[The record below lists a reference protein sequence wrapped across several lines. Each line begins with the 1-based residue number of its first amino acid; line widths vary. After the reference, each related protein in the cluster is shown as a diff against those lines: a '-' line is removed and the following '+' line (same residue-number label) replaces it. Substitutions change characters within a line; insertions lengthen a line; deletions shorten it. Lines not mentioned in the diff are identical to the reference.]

1 MTRVQFFGHHEE
13 SNESFLYVI
22 VASEKEEEDYENE
35 MPDTFC
41 VHRDLCAVGATVW
54 KLRKFTLAIFPQK
67 LREIN
72 DFISS

>member
-22 VASEKEEEDYENE
+22 VASEEEEDYENE

-41 VHRDLCAVGATVW
+41 VHRDLCAGRSHSV
-54 KLRKFTLAIFPQK
+54 
-67 LREIN
+67 EIAKIY
-72 DFISS
+72 FRHFSAKIT